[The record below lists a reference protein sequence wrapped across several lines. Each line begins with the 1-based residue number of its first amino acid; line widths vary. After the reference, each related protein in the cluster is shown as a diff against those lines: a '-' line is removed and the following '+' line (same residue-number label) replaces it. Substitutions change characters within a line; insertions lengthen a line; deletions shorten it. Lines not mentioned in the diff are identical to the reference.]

1 MEDVHSPHPPQ
12 QPAPDPTTASTPQP
26 QPQPPAAHS
35 LIRLI
40 QCPQCSLPLRTPLR
54 LPCGNTI
61 CRACLPPTRTRPRIT
76 YPASEGREQGFE
88 CYYWARAGPEE
99 CVGEHC
105 VGDCGVDV
113 LMTGLV
119 GVFDEVLGGPSTAAG
134 ARVTWRED
142 QDEDAAWRDEVLQ
155 SGRLQG
161 VYGLVKNGRIG
172 YDASE
177 VRYHD
182 GPAEEG
188 EDAEGAAFAKLAE
201 RIQNELDCHVCY
213 SLILDPLTTPCGHTF
228 CRRCVAGVL
237 GHSDLCPVCRRKLS
251 MLSNLQA
258 EPTNKR
264 VAGLIESLFPDQVA
278 ARREALPHD
287 ELDFEEGTVP
297 LFVCTLSFPGMPT
310 FLHVYERRYRIMML
324 RALASGTRRFGMVA
338 YNHGNRPQGN
348 MGRAPFL
355 QYGTLLRIE
364 RFDTLRDGRCLVI
377 ARGISRFRV
386 TKSEM
391 QEGYHVGRTERIDD
405 VSLAEEE
412 ALESREVSNAARAA
426 PSLEEHLGQSP
437 LESMSTQELF
447 ELGRN
452 FVQKQSSAGSGWL
465 HPRAL
470 MAYGNL
476 PTDPAQFPWWL
487 ASVLPVPEEEKYALL
502 STTSVRARLKIT
514 ARWIRTLEARRWC
527 VYL

>member
-1 MEDVHSPHPPQ
+1 M
-12 QPAPDPTTASTPQP
+12 
-26 QPQPPAAHS
+26 
-35 LIRLI
+35 
-40 QCPQCSLPLRTPLR
+40 
-54 LPCGNTI
+54 
-61 CRACLPPTRTRPRIT
+61 
-76 YPASEGREQGFE
+76 
-88 CYYWARAGPEE
+88 
-99 CVGEHC
+99 GEHC

-142 QDEDAAWRDEVLQ
+142 QDDDAAWRDEVLQ

-161 VYGLVKNGRIG
+161 VYGLVKNGKIG

-182 GPAEEG
+182 GPAGEG
-188 EDAEGAAFAKLAE
+188 EDAEGAVFAKLAE

-237 GHSDLCPVCRRKLS
+237 SHSDLCPVCRRKLS

-287 ELDFEEGTVP
+287 ELDLEEGTVP
-297 LFVCTLSFPGMPT
+297 LFVCTLSFPGMPM

-527 VYL
+527 VCL